1 MSVGVSVT
9 TKDSKKYLIKFLL
22 GTDAV
27 HGDQHT
33 VGNVLFP
40 HNIGLSCSHN
50 PGNFENVGYW
60 TKEGI
65 KKSGFNY
72 AFAPCVAVAHNPQW
86 GRTYESMGQEDNYIE
101 LYAKSY
107 VKGLQDVSSGKIRG
121 VLGSVKHF
129 IGDGSTKYGANE
141 GSSTVLNFKNYI

>member
-1 MSVGVSVT
+1 M
-9 TKDSKKYLIKFLL
+9 
-22 GTDAV
+22 
-27 HGDQHT
+27 
-33 VGNVLFP
+33 
-40 HNIGLSCSHN
+40 SCSHN
-50 PGNFENVGYW
+50 PDNFYNVGKW
-60 TKEGI
+60 TATNL
-65 KKSGFNY
+65 KKTVS
-72 AFAPCVAVAHNPQW
+72 HNPQW